1 MKPTIIALKGKANCG
16 KTKTLTRVL
25 AMLKNQPNAKIE
37 EEKKLGDF
45 DSFAIIIIGKVKVGI
60 TTEGDPG
67 GLLEINIDIFI
78 KAGCQVIICA
88 CRTRQST
95 RDVISKFEASL
106 DVILICQT
114 YDHDQSESKQLN
126 IQETKVQEILETALQ
141 IIQKN
146 QTENDQ

>member
-106 DVILICQT
+106 DVLLISQT
-114 YDHDQSESKQLN
+114 DAESEPDQLL
-126 IQETKVQEILETALQ
+126 IQEKKAEEIVKTALQ

>member
-25 AMLKNQPNAKIE
+25 AMLKNQRNAKIE

-106 DVILICQT
+106 DVLLISQT
-114 YDHDQSESKQLN
+114 DAESEPDQLL
-126 IQETKVQEILETALQ
+126 IQEKKAEEIVKTALQ